1 MSGWYARIAFPI
13 VFIGLAAGVVRG
25 KETTVDPKIVD
36 MPQMILVGVVQ
47 GAPEVG
53 QLDIGAMWQRFGE
66 CSQKVP
72 GAVEG
77 TGYEL
82 HIRSTAEPCMHICL
96 TGVLVSELGSIP
108 EEMFAKVLPPC
119 SYAVFTHHVAE
130 GYAKLNERVNA
141 WLESSKYEEAHPYDF
156 QLYDSRFTS
165 MDDPESVQ
173 DIYVPVRLE

>member
-1 MSGWYARIAFPI
+1 MRGWCRAAFVTALICLP
-13 VFIGLAAGVVRG
+13 
-25 KETTVDPKIVD
+25 TVGTRAEEATVNPTIVD
-36 MPQMILVGVVQ
+36 MPQITLVGIVQ

-53 QLDIGAMWQRFGE
+53 QLDIAAMWQRFGE
-66 CSQKVP
+66 GSQEVP

-82 HIRSTAEPCMHICL
+82 HIRTATEPCMHFCL
-96 TGVLVSELGSIP
+96 TGVQVNELGLIP

-119 SYAVFTHHVAE
+119 TYAVFTHHVVE
-130 GYAKLNERVNA
+130 GYVKLNERVTA
-141 WLESSKYEEAHPYDF
+141 WLESSEYEEAHPYDF

-173 DIYVPVRLE
+173 DIYVPVRPR

>member
-1 MSGWYARIAFPI
+1 MSGWCARVAFLT
-13 VFIGLAAGVVRG
+13 VFIGLATGVTRG

-36 MPQMILVGVVQ
+36 MPEMILVGIVQ
-47 GAPEVG
+47 GAPDVG

-66 CSQKVP
+66 GSQKVP

-82 HIRSTAEPCMHICL
+82 HIRTTAEPCMHFCL
-96 TGVLVSELGSIP
+96 TGVQVSELGPIP

-119 SYAVFTHHVAE
+119 TYAVFTHRVVE
-130 GYAKLNERVNA
+130 GYAKVYESINA
-141 WLESSKYEEAHPYDF
+141 WLESSDYAEAHAYDF

-165 MDDPESVQ
+165 MDDLESLQ
-173 DIYVPVRLE
+173 DIYVPVRHQ

>member
-1 MSGWYARIAFPI
+1 MSGWCRV
-13 VFIGLAAGVVRG
+13 VFLTVLICSTTGVTRAE
-25 KETTVDPKIVD
+25 ETTVDPKIVD

-53 QLDIGAMWQRFGE
+53 QIDIGAMWQRFGE
-66 CSQKVP
+66 GSQKVP

-82 HIRSTAEPCMHICL
+82 HIRTTAEPCMHFCL
-96 TGVLVSELGSIP
+96 TGVQVTELGLIP

-119 SYAVFTHHVAE
+119 TYAVFTHRVVE
-130 GYAKLNERVNA
+130 GYAKLNERVSA
-141 WLESSKYEEAHPYDF
+141 WLESSEYEEAHPYDF

-165 MDDPESVQ
+165 MDDPKSVQ
-173 DIYVPVRLE
+173 DIYVPVRTE